1 MENLL
6 ENIARLLQE
15 QDERIADRQ
24 QRLADNLY
32 QQLEA
37 LTSIISFLP
46 LRMPLPPMRGW
57 AISPDFGILLI
68 NEILKHKPRLV
79 LELGS
84 GVSTLLA
91 GYCLEK
97 TASGKLVSYDHDL
110 NYSEQTRTTVTDHAL
125 DHLTEIIHA
134 PLTKLALDRGEWDW
148 YDTARMGQDSKID
161 LLVIDGPPGQIQ
173 KISRY
178 PALPVLHEQLADNAV
193 ILLDDAARTDESS
206 IVDMWTQEFP
216 EFEYEYRSAEKG
228 ASVLRRKR

>member
-193 ILLDDAARTDESS
+193 ILLDDAARIDESS

-216 EFEYEYRSAEKG
+216 EFEHEYRSAEKG

>member
-6 ENIARLLQE
+6 ENIAHLFQE

-110 NYSEQTRTTVTDHAL
+110 KYSKQTRTTMTDHAL

-228 ASVLRRKR
+228 ASVLRRKQ